1 MPPVDSADV
10 DMCLEQLRQHI
21 MCNCDLTLEPTVL
34 TRDES
39 DGVIAPGS
47 SGIGVEHRCLD
58 WERLSGEVEHGRNRN

>member
-1 MPPVDSADV
+1 
-10 DMCLEQLRQHI
+10 